1 MKQLTCIAC
10 IASILFMFGCSGP
23 VNDTEHSRAV
33 AMQEKT
39 ESSGTVKT
47 VAQNE
52 QQTEKDPSYTSD
64 RKIIKEGEVAFTTN
78 DVNATESFIKQHIIS
93 FGGYIASENIK
104 DQGERKDHVLEV
116 KVPSANFD
124 AMLAAIVAGT
134 GQPDRKDI
142 HTQDVTE
149 DYIDTDA
156 RIKAMQ
162 NIEARYFELLKQAK
176 NIDEMLKVENELRTI
191 RQQIE
196 TAQGHLNYLGNKAAF
211 STLKIIFYEP
221 LPLVAKAE
229 PPGFAQK
236 FVKGLQNGWDIVL
249 LFALGLANIWPFISI
264 GLIALFII
272 LRNNRKI
279 RYAHK

>member
-1 MKQLTCIAC
+1 MKHTSVFYLPLFLLFFSCSNNDQRSQL
-10 IASILFMFGCSGP
+10 
-23 VNDTEHSRAV
+23 V
-33 AMQEKT
+33 AHQEKQT
-39 ESSGTVKT
+39 SGTVKT
-47 VAQNE
+47 VSKKE
-52 QQTEKDPSYTSD
+52 TETGETVAYTTD
-64 RKIIKEGEVAFTTN
+64 RKIIKEGEVAFTTK

-93 FGGYIASENIK
+93 FGGYISSENIR
-104 DQGERKDHVLEV
+104 DDGSRKDHVLEV

-124 AMLAAIVAGT
+124 AMLEAIVAGI

-162 NIEARYFELLKQAK
+162 NVEARYFELLKQAK
-176 NIDEMLKVENELRTI
+176 TIEEMLKVENELRSV

-196 TAQGHLNYLGNKAAF
+196 TAQGHLNYLGNKTAF
-211 STLKIIFYEP
+211 SSLKIIFYEP
-221 LPLVAKAE
+221 LPVIAKAE

-236 FVKGLQNGWDIVL
+236 FAKGLQNGWDIVL

-272 LRNNRKI
+272 LRNTRKI